1 SPRVRIKGFCKIFD
15 SHPNDLL
22 NRVAKQPVAAVV
34 HVFEEFIEL
43 QEGIYKG
50 AKNPLNQAHVPIGVH
65 AILVVG
71 YGTNDNGEEYW
82 IIKNSWGSNWGVNG
96 YGKIARSA
104 SVLVKEENK
113 EAKVYPL
120 VNRASYPFL

>member
-1 SPRVRIKGFCKIFD
+1 M
-15 SHPNDLL
+15 
-22 NRVAKQPVAAVV
+22 
-34 HVFEEFIEL
+34 
-43 QEGIYKG
+43 
-50 AKNPLNQAHVPIGVH
+50 
-65 AILVVG
+65 VG
-71 YGTNDNGEEYW
+71 YGTNENREEYW
-82 IIKNSWGSNWGVNG
+82 IIKNSWGSNWGVND